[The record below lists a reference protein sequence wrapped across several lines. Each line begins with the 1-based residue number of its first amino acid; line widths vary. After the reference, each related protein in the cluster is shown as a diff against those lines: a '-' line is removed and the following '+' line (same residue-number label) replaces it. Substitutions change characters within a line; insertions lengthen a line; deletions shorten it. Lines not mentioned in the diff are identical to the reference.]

1 MKAKLAALHHWMDT
15 GYYKKN
21 GQIVWD
27 LYLQLIRFWGCM
39 SKEEKRFMKSSK
51 EILLIGK

>member
-27 LYLQLIRFWGCM
+27 LYLQLLRYWGVLSPDERQFM
-39 SKEEKRFMKSSK
+39 ENSKK
-51 EILLIGK
+51 ILLIGK

>member
-1 MKAKLAALHHWMDT
+1 MKVKLAAFTQWMET

-27 LYLQLIRFWGCM
+27 LYLQLIRYWGCM
-39 SKEEKRFMKSSK
+39 SKEEKLFMDNSK
-51 EILLIGK
+51 KTLLIGK

>member
-1 MKAKLAALHHWMDT
+1 MKSKLAAFTQWMET

-27 LYLQLIRFWGCM
+27 LYLQLIRYWGCM
-39 SKEEKRFMKSSK
+39 SKEEKQFMDNSK
-51 EILLIGK
+51 KILLIGK

>member
-1 MKAKLAALHHWMDT
+1 MKSKLTVFTQWMET

-27 LYLQLIRFWGCM
+27 LYLQLIRYWGCM
-39 SKEEKRFMKSSK
+39 SKEEKQFMDNSK
-51 EILLIGK
+51 KTLLIGK